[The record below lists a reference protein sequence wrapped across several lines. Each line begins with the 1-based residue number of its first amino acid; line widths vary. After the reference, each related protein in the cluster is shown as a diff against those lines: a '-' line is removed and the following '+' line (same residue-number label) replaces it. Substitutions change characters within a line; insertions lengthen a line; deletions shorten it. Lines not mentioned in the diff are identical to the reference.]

1 MYLDTSNKLL
11 DIVKDQNLNTV
22 CAEANCPNIYE
33 CWNRGTATLMILG
46 DICTRACGFC
56 AVKTGKPT
64 WDDPLEP
71 MRTALAV
78 KKMQLKHVVITSVDR
93 DDLKGDYGAS
103 IWAQTINEIHKKVPE
118 CTVEVLTPD
127 FRGDHTALEKVFIAE
142 PEIFSHNLECV
153 ERISK
158 AVRTQ
163 SNWQRSL
170 NVLKASANYGLK
182 TKTGLMV
189 GLGETLED
197 IQKLLIEGIDY
208 LYLPSDNSLDIF
220 NQSYRIQIGKKK
232 LSLCDKY
239 RPGHFDGVVTI
250 VNKLF
255 TIVEPQRAFFG
266 LKDYQQFLHV
276 KNLSIINDLNID
288 IIPCETIRS
297 NDGLAMSSRNNLLS
311 KKGLQ
316 LASNIYKSIKRVK
329 DSILVNQNILNE
341 EIDYLSKLGIE
352 IEYYQICDQETLEPI
367 NHKINNKFIVA
378 IAAYVEGIRLID
390 NILSDQ

>member
-1 MYLDTSNKLL
+1 MLRKEYKPKIKLQIGENYKFVK

-46 DICTRACGFC
+46 DTCTRACGFC

-71 MRTALAV
+71 IRTALAV

-127 FRGDHTALEKVFIAE
+127 FRGDHTALEKVFNAE

-189 GLGETLED
+189 GLGETFE
-197 IQKLLIEGIDY
+197 EVIDTMKEAY
-208 LYLPSDNSLDIF
+208 YA
-220 NQSYRIQIGKKK
+220 
-232 LSLCDKY
+232 
-239 RPGHFDGVVTI
+239 GVSI
-250 VNKLF
+250 F
-255 TIVEPQRAFFG
+255 TIGQYLQPTTNHLKVQRYVSNEEFENYKNFG
-266 LKDYQQFLHV
+266 LEIGFEVVESGALV
-276 KNLSIINDLNID
+276 
-288 IIPCETIRS
+288 RS
-297 NDGLAMSSRNNLLS
+297 SYHADEQA
-311 KKGLQ
+311 
-316 LASNIYKSIKRVK
+316 
-329 DSILVNQNILNE
+329 
-341 EIDYLSKLGIE
+341 
-352 IEYYQICDQETLEPI
+352 
-367 NHKINNKFIVA
+367 
-378 IAAYVEGIRLID
+378 RLIAKR
-390 NILSDQ
+390 SDKVV

>member
-1 MYLDTSNKLL
+1 MLQKEYKPKIKLQIGENYKFVKN
-11 DIVKDQNLNTV
+11 IVKDQNLNTV

-46 DICTRACGFC
+46 DTCTRACGFC

-71 MRTALAV
+71 TRTALAV

-103 IWAQTINEIHKKVPE
+103 IWAQTINEIHRKVPG

-127 FRGDHTALEKVFIAE
+127 FKGDNTALEKVFMAE

-158 AVRTQ
+158 AVRIQ

-189 GLGETLED
+189 GLGETFKEVVDTMKEAYYAGVSIFTLGQYLQPTSKHLE
-197 IQKLLIEGIDY
+197 
-208 LYLPSDNSLDIF
+208 
-220 NQSYRIQIGKKK
+220 
-232 LSLCDKY
+232 
-239 RPGHFDGVVTI
+239 V
-250 VNKLF
+250 
-255 TIVEPQRAFFG
+255 QRYVSNEEFENYKIFG
-266 LKDYQQFLHV
+266 LEIGFEVVESGALV
-276 KNLSIINDLNID
+276 
-288 IIPCETIRS
+288 RS
-297 NDGLAMSSRNNLLS
+297 SYHADEQA
-311 KKGLQ
+311 
-316 LASNIYKSIKRVK
+316 
-329 DSILVNQNILNE
+329 
-341 EIDYLSKLGIE
+341 
-352 IEYYQICDQETLEPI
+352 
-367 NHKINNKFIVA
+367 
-378 IAAYVEGIRLID
+378 RLIT
-390 NILSDQ
+390 NNSDKEF

>member
-1 MYLDTSNKLL
+1 MLQREYKPKIKLQIGENYKFVK

-46 DICTRACGFC
+46 DTCTRACGFC

-64 WDDPLEP
+64 WEDPLEP

-78 KKMQLKHVVITSVDR
+78 KKMKLKHVVITSVDR

-103 IWAQTINEIHKKVPE
+103 IWAMTINEIHRKVPD

-127 FRGDHTALEKVFIAE
+127 FRGDYTALEKVFIAE

-153 ERISK
+153 ERVSK

-189 GLGETLED
+189 GLGET
-197 IQKLLIEGIDY
+197 
-208 LYLPSDNSLDIF
+208 F
-220 NQSYRIQIGKKK
+220 NEVKDTMREAY
-232 LSLCDKY
+232 Y
-239 RPGHFDGVVTI
+239 AGVSI
-250 VNKLF
+250 F
-255 TIVEPQRAFFG
+255 TIGQYLQPTSSHLKVQRYVSNEEFKKYKKFG
-266 LKDYQQFLHV
+266 LKIGFEVVESGALV
-276 KNLSIINDLNID
+276 
-288 IIPCETIRS
+288 RS
-297 NDGLAMSSRNNLLS
+297 SYHADE
-311 KKGLQ
+311 Q
-316 LASNIYKSIKRVK
+316 AS
-329 DSILVNQNILNE
+329 LVA
-341 EIDYLSKLGIE
+341 
-352 IEYYQICDQETLEPI
+352 
-367 NHKINNKFIVA
+367 KISEKV
-378 IAAYVEGIRLID
+378 V
-390 NILSDQ
+390 

>member
-1 MYLDTSNKLL
+1 MLQKEYKPKIKLQIGENYKFVK

-189 GLGETLED
+189 GLGETFE
-197 IQKLLIEGIDY
+197 EVIDTMKEAY
-208 LYLPSDNSLDIF
+208 YA
-220 NQSYRIQIGKKK
+220 
-232 LSLCDKY
+232 
-239 RPGHFDGVVTI
+239 GVSI
-250 VNKLF
+250 F
-255 TIVEPQRAFFG
+255 TIGQYLQPTTNHLTVHRYVSNEEFENYKNFG
-266 LKDYQQFLHV
+266 LEIGFEVVESGALV
-276 KNLSIINDLNID
+276 
-288 IIPCETIRS
+288 RS
-297 NDGLAMSSRNNLLS
+297 SYHADEQA
-311 KKGLQ
+311 
-316 LASNIYKSIKRVK
+316 
-329 DSILVNQNILNE
+329 
-341 EIDYLSKLGIE
+341 
-352 IEYYQICDQETLEPI
+352 
-367 NHKINNKFIVA
+367 
-378 IAAYVEGIRLID
+378 RLIAKR
-390 NILSDQ
+390 SDKVV

>member
-1 MYLDTSNKLL
+1 MLQKEYKPKIKLQIGENYKFVK

-33 CWNRGTATLMILG
+33 CWNRGTVTLMILG
-46 DICTRACGFC
+46 DTCTRACGFC

-103 IWAQTINEIHKKVPE
+103 IWAQTINEIHRKVPG

-127 FRGDHTALEKVFIAE
+127 FRGDNTALEKVFIAE

-153 ERISK
+153 ERVSK

-189 GLGETLED
+189 GLGETFEEV
-197 IQKLLIEGIDY
+197 INTMKEAY
-208 LYLPSDNSLDIF
+208 YA
-220 NQSYRIQIGKKK
+220 
-232 LSLCDKY
+232 
-239 RPGHFDGVVTI
+239 GVSI
-250 VNKLF
+250 F
-255 TIVEPQRAFFG
+255 TIGQYLQPTTSHLKVQRYVSNEEFENYKKFG
-266 LKDYQQFLHV
+266 LEIGFEVVESGALV
-276 KNLSIINDLNID
+276 
-288 IIPCETIRS
+288 RS
-297 NDGLAMSSRNNLLS
+297 SYHADEQA
-311 KKGLQ
+311 
-316 LASNIYKSIKRVK
+316 
-329 DSILVNQNILNE
+329 
-341 EIDYLSKLGIE
+341 
-352 IEYYQICDQETLEPI
+352 
-367 NHKINNKFIVA
+367 
-378 IAAYVEGIRLID
+378 RLIAKR
-390 NILSDQ
+390 SDKVV

>member
-1 MYLDTSNKLL
+1 MLQKEYKPKIKLQIGENYKFVK

-189 GLGETLED
+189 GLGETFE
-197 IQKLLIEGIDY
+197 EVIDTMKEAY
-208 LYLPSDNSLDIF
+208 YA
-220 NQSYRIQIGKKK
+220 
-232 LSLCDKY
+232 
-239 RPGHFDGVVTI
+239 GVSI
-250 VNKLF
+250 F
-255 TIVEPQRAFFG
+255 TIGQYLQPTTNHLKVHRYVSNEEFENYKNFG
-266 LKDYQQFLHV
+266 LKIGFEVVESGALV
-276 KNLSIINDLNID
+276 
-288 IIPCETIRS
+288 RS
-297 NDGLAMSSRNNLLS
+297 SYHADEQA
-311 KKGLQ
+311 
-316 LASNIYKSIKRVK
+316 
-329 DSILVNQNILNE
+329 
-341 EIDYLSKLGIE
+341 
-352 IEYYQICDQETLEPI
+352 
-367 NHKINNKFIVA
+367 
-378 IAAYVEGIRLID
+378 RLIAKR
-390 NILSDQ
+390 SDKVV

>member
-1 MYLDTSNKLL
+1 MLQKEYKPKIKLQIGDNYKFVK

-189 GLGETLED
+189 GLGETFE
-197 IQKLLIEGIDY
+197 EVIDTMKEAY
-208 LYLPSDNSLDIF
+208 YA
-220 NQSYRIQIGKKK
+220 
-232 LSLCDKY
+232 
-239 RPGHFDGVVTI
+239 GVSI
-250 VNKLF
+250 F
-255 TIVEPQRAFFG
+255 TIGQYLQPTTNHLKVHRYVSNEEFENYKNFG
-266 LKDYQQFLHV
+266 LEIGFEVVESGALV
-276 KNLSIINDLNID
+276 
-288 IIPCETIRS
+288 RS
-297 NDGLAMSSRNNLLS
+297 SYHADEQA
-311 KKGLQ
+311 
-316 LASNIYKSIKRVK
+316 
-329 DSILVNQNILNE
+329 
-341 EIDYLSKLGIE
+341 
-352 IEYYQICDQETLEPI
+352 
-367 NHKINNKFIVA
+367 
-378 IAAYVEGIRLID
+378 RLIAKR
-390 NILSDQ
+390 SDKVV

>member
-1 MYLDTSNKLL
+1 MLQKEYKPKIKLQIGENYKFVK

-127 FRGDHTALEKVFIAE
+127 FRGDHTPLEKVFMAE

-189 GLGETLED
+189 GLGETFE
-197 IQKLLIEGIDY
+197 EVIDTMKEAY
-208 LYLPSDNSLDIF
+208 YA
-220 NQSYRIQIGKKK
+220 
-232 LSLCDKY
+232 
-239 RPGHFDGVVTI
+239 GVSI
-250 VNKLF
+250 F
-255 TIVEPQRAFFG
+255 TIGQYLQPTNNHLKVQRYVSNEEFENYKNFG
-266 LKDYQQFLHV
+266 LKIGFEVVESGALV
-276 KNLSIINDLNID
+276 
-288 IIPCETIRS
+288 RS
-297 NDGLAMSSRNNLLS
+297 SYHADVQA
-311 KKGLQ
+311 
-316 LASNIYKSIKRVK
+316 
-329 DSILVNQNILNE
+329 
-341 EIDYLSKLGIE
+341 
-352 IEYYQICDQETLEPI
+352 
-367 NHKINNKFIVA
+367 
-378 IAAYVEGIRLID
+378 RLIAKK
-390 NILSDQ
+390 SDKVV

>member
-1 MYLDTSNKLL
+1 MLQKQYKPKIKLQIGENYKFVK

-46 DICTRACGFC
+46 DTCTRACGFC

-64 WDDPLEP
+64 WNDPLEP
-71 MRTALAV
+71 IRTALAV

-103 IWAQTINEIHKKVPE
+103 IWAQTINEIHRKVSG

-127 FRGDHTALEKVFIAE
+127 FRGDHSALEKVFIAE

-158 AVRTQ
+158 AVRKQ

-189 GLGETLED
+189 GLGETFE
-197 IQKLLIEGIDY
+197 EVIDTMKEAY
-208 LYLPSDNSLDIF
+208 YA
-220 NQSYRIQIGKKK
+220 
-232 LSLCDKY
+232 
-239 RPGHFDGVVTI
+239 GVSI
-250 VNKLF
+250 F
-255 TIVEPQRAFFG
+255 TIGQYLQPTTRHLKVQRYVSNEEFENYKKFG
-266 LKDYQQFLHV
+266 LEIGFEVVESGALV
-276 KNLSIINDLNID
+276 
-288 IIPCETIRS
+288 RS
-297 NDGLAMSSRNNLLS
+297 SYHADEQA
-311 KKGLQ
+311 
-316 LASNIYKSIKRVK
+316 
-329 DSILVNQNILNE
+329 
-341 EIDYLSKLGIE
+341 
-352 IEYYQICDQETLEPI
+352 
-367 NHKINNKFIVA
+367 
-378 IAAYVEGIRLID
+378 RLIAKT
-390 NILSDQ
+390 SEKVV

>member
-1 MYLDTSNKLL
+1 MLQKEYKPKIKLQIGENYKFVK

-189 GLGETLED
+189 GLGETFE
-197 IQKLLIEGIDY
+197 EVIDTMKEAY
-208 LYLPSDNSLDIF
+208 YA
-220 NQSYRIQIGKKK
+220 
-232 LSLCDKY
+232 
-239 RPGHFDGVVTI
+239 GVSI
-250 VNKLF
+250 F
-255 TIVEPQRAFFG
+255 TIGQYLQPTTNHLKVHRYVSNEEFENYKNFG
-266 LKDYQQFLHV
+266 LEIGFEVVESGALV
-276 KNLSIINDLNID
+276 
-288 IIPCETIRS
+288 RS
-297 NDGLAMSSRNNLLS
+297 SYHADEQA
-311 KKGLQ
+311 
-316 LASNIYKSIKRVK
+316 
-329 DSILVNQNILNE
+329 
-341 EIDYLSKLGIE
+341 
-352 IEYYQICDQETLEPI
+352 
-367 NHKINNKFIVA
+367 
-378 IAAYVEGIRLID
+378 RLIVKR
-390 NILSDQ
+390 SDKVV

>member
-1 MYLDTSNKLL
+1 MLQKEYKPKIKLQIGENYKFVK

-46 DICTRACGFC
+46 DTCTRACGFC

-71 MRTALAV
+71 IRTALAV

-103 IWAQTINEIHKKVPE
+103 IWAQTINEIHRKVRD

-189 GLGETLED
+189 GLGETFE
-197 IQKLLIEGIDY
+197 EVIDTMKEAY
-208 LYLPSDNSLDIF
+208 YA
-220 NQSYRIQIGKKK
+220 
-232 LSLCDKY
+232 
-239 RPGHFDGVVTI
+239 GVSI
-250 VNKLF
+250 F
-255 TIVEPQRAFFG
+255 TIGQYLQPTTNHLKVHRYVSNEEFENYKNFG
-266 LKDYQQFLHV
+266 LEIGFEVVESGALV
-276 KNLSIINDLNID
+276 
-288 IIPCETIRS
+288 RS
-297 NDGLAMSSRNNLLS
+297 SYHADEQA
-311 KKGLQ
+311 
-316 LASNIYKSIKRVK
+316 
-329 DSILVNQNILNE
+329 
-341 EIDYLSKLGIE
+341 
-352 IEYYQICDQETLEPI
+352 
-367 NHKINNKFIVA
+367 
-378 IAAYVEGIRLID
+378 RLIAKR
-390 NILSDQ
+390 SDKVV

>member
-1 MYLDTSNKLL
+1 MLQKEYKPKIKLQIGENYKFVK

-46 DICTRACGFC
+46 DTCTRACGFC

-103 IWAQTINEIHKKVPE
+103 IWAQTINEIHRKVPD

-127 FRGDHTALEKVFIAE
+127 FRGDNTALEKVFIAE

-153 ERISK
+153 ERVSK

-189 GLGETLED
+189 GLGETFE
-197 IQKLLIEGIDY
+197 EVIDTMKEAY
-208 LYLPSDNSLDIF
+208 YA
-220 NQSYRIQIGKKK
+220 
-232 LSLCDKY
+232 
-239 RPGHFDGVVTI
+239 GVSI
-250 VNKLF
+250 F
-255 TIVEPQRAFFG
+255 TIGQYLQPTTSHLKVQRYVSNEEFENYKKFG
-266 LKDYQQFLHV
+266 LEIGFEVVESGALV
-276 KNLSIINDLNID
+276 
-288 IIPCETIRS
+288 RS
-297 NDGLAMSSRNNLLS
+297 SYHADEQA
-311 KKGLQ
+311 
-316 LASNIYKSIKRVK
+316 
-329 DSILVNQNILNE
+329 
-341 EIDYLSKLGIE
+341 
-352 IEYYQICDQETLEPI
+352 
-367 NHKINNKFIVA
+367 
-378 IAAYVEGIRLID
+378 RLIAKR
-390 NILSDQ
+390 SDKVV

>member
-1 MYLDTSNKLL
+1 MLQKEYKPKIKLQIGENYKFIK

-46 DICTRACGFC
+46 DTCTRACGFC
-56 AVKTGKPT
+56 AVNTGKPT

-103 IWAQTINEIHKKVPE
+103 IWAQTINEIHRKVPG

-127 FRGDHTALEKVFIAE
+127 FRGDYTALEKVFIAE

-189 GLGETLED
+189 GLGETFE
-197 IQKLLIEGIDY
+197 EVIDTMKEAY
-208 LYLPSDNSLDIF
+208 YA
-220 NQSYRIQIGKKK
+220 
-232 LSLCDKY
+232 
-239 RPGHFDGVVTI
+239 GVSI
-250 VNKLF
+250 F
-255 TIVEPQRAFFG
+255 TIGQYLQPTSNHLKVQR
-266 LKDYQQFLHV
+266 YV
-276 KNLSIINDLNID
+276 S
-288 IIPCETIRS
+288 
-297 NDGLAMSSRNNLLS
+297 
-311 KKGLQ
+311 
-316 LASNIYKSIKRVK
+316 
-329 DSILVNQNILNE
+329 NE
-341 EIDYLSKLGIE
+341 EFGKYKKIGLEIGFEVIE
-352 IEYYQICDQETLEPI
+352 SGALVRSSYHADDQ
-367 NHKINNKFIVA
+367 A
-378 IAAYVEGIRLID
+378 RLIVKRPEKVV
-390 NILSDQ
+390 

>member
-1 MYLDTSNKLL
+1 MLQKEYKPKIKLQIGENYKFVK

-93 DDLKGDYGAS
+93 DDLKGDYGVS

-127 FRGDHTALEKVFIAE
+127 FRGDYTALEKVFIAE

-189 GLGETLED
+189 GLGETFEEVID
-197 IQKLLIEGIDY
+197 TMKEAYYAGVLI
-208 LYLPSDNSLDIF
+208 
-220 NQSYRIQIGKKK
+220 
-232 LSLCDKY
+232 
-239 RPGHFDGVVTI
+239 
-250 VNKLF
+250 F
-255 TIVEPQRAFFG
+255 TIGQYLQPTTNHLKVHRYVSNEEFENYKNFG
-266 LKDYQQFLHV
+266 LEIGFEVVESGALV
-276 KNLSIINDLNID
+276 
-288 IIPCETIRS
+288 RS
-297 NDGLAMSSRNNLLS
+297 SYHADEQA
-311 KKGLQ
+311 
-316 LASNIYKSIKRVK
+316 
-329 DSILVNQNILNE
+329 
-341 EIDYLSKLGIE
+341 
-352 IEYYQICDQETLEPI
+352 
-367 NHKINNKFIVA
+367 
-378 IAAYVEGIRLID
+378 RLIAKR
-390 NILSDQ
+390 SDKVV

>member
-1 MYLDTSNKLL
+1 MLQKEYKPKIKLQIGENYKFVK

-189 GLGETLED
+189 GLGETFE
-197 IQKLLIEGIDY
+197 EVIDTMKEAY
-208 LYLPSDNSLDIF
+208 YA
-220 NQSYRIQIGKKK
+220 
-232 LSLCDKY
+232 
-239 RPGHFDGVVTI
+239 GVSI
-250 VNKLF
+250 F
-255 TIVEPQRAFFG
+255 TIGQYLQPTTNHLKVQRYVSNKEFENYKNFG
-266 LKDYQQFLHV
+266 LEIGFEVVESGALV
-276 KNLSIINDLNID
+276 
-288 IIPCETIRS
+288 RS
-297 NDGLAMSSRNNLLS
+297 SYHADEQA
-311 KKGLQ
+311 
-316 LASNIYKSIKRVK
+316 
-329 DSILVNQNILNE
+329 
-341 EIDYLSKLGIE
+341 
-352 IEYYQICDQETLEPI
+352 
-367 NHKINNKFIVA
+367 
-378 IAAYVEGIRLID
+378 RLIAKR
-390 NILSDQ
+390 SDKVV

>member
-1 MYLDTSNKLL
+1 MLQKQYKPKIKLQIGENYKFVK

-46 DICTRACGFC
+46 DTCTRACGFC

-71 MRTALAV
+71 IRTALAV

-103 IWAQTINEIHKKVPE
+103 IWAQTINEIHKIVPD

-127 FRGDHTALEKVFIAE
+127 FRGDYSALEKVFIAE

-158 AVRTQ
+158 AVRKQ

-189 GLGETLED
+189 GLGETFE
-197 IQKLLIEGIDY
+197 EVIDTMKEAYYAGVSIFTIGQY
-208 LYLPSDNSLDIF
+208 LQPTTRHLKVQRYVSNEEFENYKKFGLNIGFEVVESGALVRS
-220 NQSYRIQIGKKK
+220 SYHADEQARIIGK
-232 LSLCDKY
+232 
-239 RPGHFDGVVTI
+239 RPEKVV
-250 VNKLF
+250 
-255 TIVEPQRAFFG
+255 
-266 LKDYQQFLHV
+266 
-276 KNLSIINDLNID
+276 
-288 IIPCETIRS
+288 
-297 NDGLAMSSRNNLLS
+297 
-311 KKGLQ
+311 
-316 LASNIYKSIKRVK
+316 
-329 DSILVNQNILNE
+329 
-341 EIDYLSKLGIE
+341 
-352 IEYYQICDQETLEPI
+352 
-367 NHKINNKFIVA
+367 
-378 IAAYVEGIRLID
+378 
-390 NILSDQ
+390 